1 MSNFNQYSLYYD
13 LLYRDK
19 DYKGESDY
27 VIELISEFNI
37 NASSI
42 IELGCGTG
50 SHAKYLSQSGF
61 NITGIERSEEMVKE
75 ANLKNISNFDPIVG
89 DICNFE
95 LNKKFDAAISLFHV
109 ISYLT
114 DNNSLINCFKR
125 VNQHLKPNGVFLF
138 DIWFTPAVYSLK
150 PDTRIKRLEDENIS
164 ILRIAESKCNFETN
178 VVEVQ
183 FDVCIIDKKTN
194 EVQVFNEIHPMRH
207 FSLPELEL
215 LAKLTGF
222 KMVKSEEFK
231 TKKLP
236 DDKTWGVNIV
246 FKKE

>member
-138 DIWFTPAVYSLK
+138 DIWFTDRKS
-150 PDTRIKRLEDENIS
+150 
-164 ILRIAESKCNFETN
+164 
-178 VVEVQ
+178 VV
-183 FDVCIIDKKTN
+183 
-194 EVQVFNEIHPMRH
+194 
-207 FSLPELEL
+207 
-215 LAKLTGF
+215 
-222 KMVKSEEFK
+222 
-231 TKKLP
+231 
-236 DDKTWGVNIV
+236 
-246 FKKE
+246 